1 MKKRFWRVMN
11 PFEGKENSHRC
22 NRAGS
27 RTFRQKKNS
36 AAGDHG
42 RIVGGGA
49 GVASTGGS
57 SNAGG
62 VATNASGICILPP
75 EAAGTLG
82 SGDLK
87 QAVRLPTG
95 EDLCEWVAVNTVEFF
110 QQINML
116 YGTLAEFCTDA
127 TCPTMSAGPRYEY
140 YWADG
145 QTVKK
150 PVKCSAPRYINNLMT
165 WTQNHL
171 ENEAIFP
178 SKIGVP
184 FPPNFLKIAKEI
196 LKRLFRVYAHIYNL
210 HFREVQLLDE
220 TTHLNTSFKH
230 FVYFVLEFDL
240 VPPIELE
247 ALQPVIDVLTA
258 PKADRPTIGS
268 INNGS
273 TSASSHHQS
282 GGGGKNQPTNGAVQ
296 LPLSSA
302 HPHSPSA
309 VTPSTNRN

>member
-1 MKKRFWRVMN
+1 ML
-11 PFEGKENSHRC
+11 
-22 NRAGS
+22 GS
-27 RTFRQKKNS
+27 RTFRQKKS
-36 AAGDHG
+36 S
-42 RIVGGGA
+42 GGGDF
-49 GVASTGGS
+49 SKNGGGCGGAVLS
-57 SNAGG
+57 SGG
-62 VATNASGICILPP
+62 CILPP

-116 YGTLAEFCTDA
+116 YGTLAEFCTDT
-127 TCPTMSAGPRYEY
+127 TCPIMSAGPRYEY

-165 WTQNHL
+165 WTQNQL

-184 FPPNFLKIAKEI
+184 FPPNFLKVAKAI
-196 LKRLFRVYAHIYNL
+196 LKRLFRVYAHIYNV

-220 TTHLNTSFKH
+220 ATHLNTSFKH

-240 VPPIELE
+240 VRSAELE
-247 ALQPVIDVLTA
+247 PLQAVIEVLTA
-258 PKADRPTIGS
+258 PKPDRPVP
-268 INNGS
+268 
-273 TSASSHHQS
+273 TSYRNS
-282 GGGGKNQPTNGAVQ
+282 GGGSSGNLHHKGGAPPPQANSVVPPSSVPPPPPPAPPA
-296 LPLSSA
+296 LP
-302 HPHSPSA
+302 
-309 VTPSTNRN
+309 PSTHRP

>member
-1 MKKRFWRVMN
+1 MKRRFWCVVN
-11 PFEGKENSHRC
+11 PFEVKETSRRC

-36 AAGDHG
+36 GSECN
-42 RIVGGGA
+42 RNGGA
-49 GVASTGGS
+49 AAIGATVSGS
-57 SNAGG
+57 GG
-62 VATNASGICILPP
+62 VTTNANGVCILPP

-116 YGTLAEFCTDA
+116 YGTLAEFCTDT
-127 TCPTMSAGPRYEY
+127 TCPIMSAGPRYEY

-165 WTQNHL
+165 WTQNQL

-184 FPPNFLKIAKEI
+184 FPPNFLKVAKAI
-196 LKRLFRVYAHIYNL
+196 LKRLFRVYAHIYNV

-220 TTHLNTSFKH
+220 ATHLNTSFKH

-240 VPPIELE
+240 VRSVELE
-247 ALQPVIDVLTA
+247 PLQPVIDVLTA
-258 PKADRPTIGS
+258 PKTDRPTGS
-268 INNGS
+268 NNANSG
-273 TSASSHHQS
+273 ASHHQS
-282 GGGGKNQPTNGAVQ
+282 GGKNTNGVVQAEPMPPSPPVLPQPTA
-296 LPLSSA
+296 SS
-302 HPHSPSA
+302 
-309 VTPSTNRN
+309 TRM

>member
-1 MKKRFWRVMN
+1 MKRRFWCVVN
-11 PFEGKENSHRC
+11 PFDVKETSRRC
-22 NRAGS
+22 PLHFLFIFLPFNAFFHSNRAGS

-36 AAGDHG
+36 GGECSRNGGAAPLGST
-42 RIVGGGA
+42 VVSGGGS
-49 GVASTGGS
+49 VT
-57 SNAGG
+57 
-62 VATNASGICILPP
+62 TNANGVCILPP

-127 TCPTMSAGPRYEY
+127 TCPIMSAGPRYEY

-165 WTQNHL
+165 WTQNQL

-178 SKIGVP
+178 SKIGASLV
-184 FPPNFLKIAKEI
+184 NFAYQLIN
-196 LKRLFRVYAHIYNL
+196 FFVNPY
-210 HFREVQLLDE
+210 QLL
-220 TTHLNTSFKH
+220 L
-230 FVYFVLEFDL
+230 
-240 VPPIELE
+240 
-247 ALQPVIDVLTA
+247 
-258 PKADRPTIGS
+258 
-268 INNGS
+268 
-273 TSASSHHQS
+273 
-282 GGGGKNQPTNGAVQ
+282 
-296 LPLSSA
+296 
-302 HPHSPSA
+302 
-309 VTPSTNRN
+309 

>member
-1 MKKRFWRVMN
+1 MKKRFWCVVN
-11 PFEGKENSHRC
+11 PFEVKDSPRKC

-27 RTFRQKKNS
+27 RTFRQKKNNSS
-36 AAGDHG
+36 AVSGDYARNG
-42 RIVGGGA
+42 ISSTS
-49 GVASTGGS
+49 GVT
-57 SNAGG
+57 
-62 VATNASGICILPP
+62 TNANGVCVLPP

-116 YGTLAEFCTDA
+116 YGTLAEFCTDT

-150 PVKCSAPRYINNLMT
+150 PVKCSAPRYINNLMI

-220 TTHLNTSFKH
+220 ATHLNTSFKH

-247 ALQPVIDVLTA
+247 ALQLVIDALTA
-258 PKADRPTIGS
+258 PKPERPQASG
-268 INNGS
+268 
-273 TSASSHHQS
+273 SSHHQS
-282 GGGGKNQPTNGAVQ
+282 SNGGKTQPPNGVIQ
-296 LPLSSA
+296 SEPLP
-302 HPHSPSA
+302 PSP
-309 VTPSTNRN
+309 PSVN